1 MNINIRMELF
11 KENNVY
17 VALCPEL
24 NVGSHGE
31 TVEQAKKA
39 FREAV
44 TAFFEECRESGVLEE
59 VLEESGFLCRN

>member
-11 KENNVY
+11 KENDVY

-31 TVEQAKKA
+31 TIEQAKKS
-39 FREAV
+39 FQEAV
-44 TAFFEECRESGVLEE
+44 MAFFEECRESGVLEE
-59 VLEESGFLCRN
+59 VLEESGFISRN